1 MIAHVCNNAQLMI
14 KILLTIILILIS
26 SSAYAYEWQ
35 ILRVIDGDTIEIKN
49 ECFSK
54 ELKLSVRV
62 LGIDTPEK
70 GLKSKCN
77 KEAKL
82 AEKASKFTKQ
92 FVGKNK
98 TATFRNIKWD
108 KYGGRL
114 LADVEINGKNLAG
127 ELVKNNYARLYDGKK
142 KGSWCE

>member
-1 MIAHVCNNAQLMI
+1 M
-14 KILLTIILILIS
+14 KIFLITLFLLFSPT
-26 SSAYAYEWQ
+26 AYAYEWE
-35 ILRVIDGDTIEIKN
+35 ILRVIDGDTLEIKN
-49 ECFSK
+49 ECFPK

-70 GLKSKCN
+70 GSRAKCD

-82 AEKASKFTKQ
+82 AEQASKFTKQ

-98 TATFRNIKWD
+98 KASFRNIKWD

-114 LADVEINGKNLAG
+114 LADVEINGKSLAG
-127 ELVKNNYARLYDGKK
+127 ELVKNNYARSYDGKK

>member
-1 MIAHVCNNAQLMI
+1 MI
-14 KILLTIILILIS
+14 KILFTIILLLIS

-49 ECFSK
+49 ECFPT

-62 LGIDTPEK
+62 SNIDTPEK
-70 GLKSKCN
+70 GSRAKCER
-77 KEAKL
+77 EAKL

-92 FVGKNK
+92 FIGKNK
-98 TATFRNIKWD
+98 TATFKNIQWD

-114 LADVEINGKNLAG
+114 LADVEINGKSLAG
-127 ELVKNNYARLYDGKK
+127 ELVKNNYARSYDGKK

>member
-1 MIAHVCNNAQLMI
+1 M
-14 KILLTIILILIS
+14 KIFLITLFLLFSPT
-26 SSAYAYEWQ
+26 AYAYEWE
-35 ILRVIDGDTIEIKN
+35 ILRVIDGDTLEIKN
-49 ECFSK
+49 ECFPK

-70 GLKSKCN
+70 ASRAKCD

-127 ELVKNNYARLYDGKK
+127 ELVKNNYARSYDGKK
-142 KGSWCE
+142 KGSWCK

>member
-1 MIAHVCNNAQLMI
+1 M
-14 KILLTIILILIS
+14 KIFLITLFLLFSPT
-26 SSAYAYEWQ
+26 AYAYEWE
-35 ILRVIDGDTIEIKN
+35 ILRVIDGDTLEIKN
-49 ECFSK
+49 ECFPK

-70 GLKSKCN
+70 NSRAKCD

-98 TATFRNIKWD
+98 TASFRNIKWD

-127 ELVKNNYARLYDGKK
+127 ELVKNNYARSYDGKK

>member
-1 MIAHVCNNAQLMI
+1 MI
-14 KILLTIILILIS
+14 KILLTIILLLIS

-49 ECFSK
+49 ECFPT
-54 ELKLSVRV
+54 ELKLSIRV

-70 GLKSKCN
+70 GSRAKCER
-77 KEAKL
+77 EAKL

-92 FVGKNK
+92 FIGKNK
-98 TATFRNIKWD
+98 TATFKNIQWD

-114 LADVEINGKNLAG
+114 LADVEINGKSLAG

>member
-1 MIAHVCNNAQLMI
+1 M
-14 KILLTIILILIS
+14 KISLITLFLLFSPT
-26 SSAYAYEWQ
+26 AYAYDWE
-35 ILRVIDGDTIEIKN
+35 ILRIIDGDTLEIKN
-49 ECFSK
+49 ECFPK

-70 GLKSKCN
+70 GLRAKCD

-82 AEKASKFTKQ
+82 AEQASKFTKQ

-98 TATFRNIKWD
+98 TASFRNIKWD

-114 LADVEINGKNLAG
+114 LADVEINGKSLAG
-127 ELVKNNYARLYDGKK
+127 ELIRNNYARSYDGKK

>member
-1 MIAHVCNNAQLMI
+1 M
-14 KILLTIILILIS
+14 KISLITLFLLFSPT
-26 SSAYAYEWQ
+26 AYAYEWE
-35 ILRVIDGDTIEIKN
+35 ILRVIDGDTLEIKN
-49 ECFSK
+49 ECFPK

-62 LGIDTPEK
+62 LGINTPEK
-70 GLKSKCN
+70 GSRAKCD

-92 FVGKNK
+92 FIGKNK
-98 TATFRNIKWD
+98 TASFRNIKWD

-127 ELVKNNYARLYDGKK
+127 ELIRNNYARSYDGKK

>member
-1 MIAHVCNNAQLMI
+1 M
-14 KILLTIILILIS
+14 KIFLITLFLLFS
-26 SSAYAYEWQ
+26 STAYAYEWE
-35 ILRVIDGDTIEIKN
+35 ILRVIDGDTLEIKN
-49 ECFSK
+49 ECFPK

-62 LGIDTPEK
+62 NSVDTPEK
-70 GLKSKCN
+70 GSRAKCD

-98 TATFRNIKWD
+98 TASFRNIKWD

-127 ELVKNNYARLYDGKK
+127 ELVKNNYARSYDGKK

>member
-1 MIAHVCNNAQLMI
+1 MI
-14 KILLTIILILIS
+14 KILLTIILLSIS
-26 SSAYAYEWQ
+26 SNAYAYEWE

-49 ECFSK
+49 ECFPK

-62 LGIDTPEK
+62 LKIDTPEK
-70 GLKSKCN
+70 GSRVKCE

-92 FVGKNK
+92 FIGKNK
-98 TATFRNIKWD
+98 TATFRNIQWD

-114 LADVEINGKNLAG
+114 LADVEINGKSLSDELIKNGLA
-127 ELVKNNYARLYDGKK
+127 RSYDGKK

>member
-1 MIAHVCNNAQLMI
+1 MI
-14 KILLTIILILIS
+14 KILFTIILLLAS
-26 SSAYAYEWQ
+26 SNAYAYEWE
-35 ILRVIDGDTIEIKN
+35 ILRVVDGDTLEIKN
-49 ECFSK
+49 ECFPK

-70 GLKSKCN
+70 ESRAKCE

-92 FVGKNK
+92 FIGKNK

-114 LADVEINGKNLAG
+114 LADVEINGKSLSDELIKNGLA
-127 ELVKNNYARLYDGKK
+127 RSYDGKK
-142 KGSWCE
+142 KGSWCK

>member
-1 MIAHVCNNAQLMI
+1 MI
-14 KILLTIILILIS
+14 KILLTIILLSIS
-26 SSAYAYEWQ
+26 SNAYAYEWE

-49 ECFSK
+49 ECFPK

-62 LGIDTPEK
+62 LKTDTPEK
-70 GLKSKCN
+70 GSRAKCE

-82 AEKASKFTKQ
+82 AEKASKFTKE
-92 FVGKNK
+92 FIGKNK

-114 LADVEINGKNLAG
+114 LADVEINGKSLSDELIKNGLA
-127 ELVKNNYARLYDGKK
+127 RSYDGKK
-142 KGSWCE
+142 KGSWCK

>member
-1 MIAHVCNNAQLMI
+1 M
-14 KILLTIILILIS
+14 KIFLITLFLLFSPT
-26 SSAYAYEWQ
+26 AYAYEWE
-35 ILRVIDGDTIEIKN
+35 ILRVIDGDTLEIKN
-49 ECFSK
+49 ECFPK

-62 LGIDTPEK
+62 LGINTPEK
-70 GLKSKCN
+70 GSRAKCD

-92 FVGKNK
+92 FIGKNK
-98 TATFRNIKWD
+98 TASFRNIKWD

-127 ELVKNNYARLYDGKK
+127 ELIRNNYARSYDGKK

>member
-1 MIAHVCNNAQLMI
+1 MI
-14 KILLTIILILIS
+14 KILLTIILLLAS
-26 SSAYAYEWQ
+26 SNAYAYEWE
-35 ILRVIDGDTIEIKN
+35 ILRVVDGDTLEIKN
-49 ECFSK
+49 ECFPK

-70 GLKSKCN
+70 ESRAKCD

-92 FVGKNK
+92 FIGKNK

-114 LADVEINGKNLAG
+114 LADVEINGKSLSDELIKNGLA
-127 ELVKNNYARLYDGKK
+127 RSYDGKK
-142 KGSWCE
+142 KGSWCK

>member
-1 MIAHVCNNAQLMI
+1 MI
-14 KILLTIILILIS
+14 KILLTLILLSIS
-26 SSAYAYEWQ
+26 SNAYAYEWE
-35 ILRVIDGDTIEIKN
+35 ILRVVDGDTLEIKN
-49 ECFSK
+49 ECFPK

-62 LGIDTPEK
+62 NSVDTPEK
-70 GLKSKCN
+70 GSIAKCD

-82 AEKASKFTKQ
+82 AEQASKFTKQ

-98 TATFRNIKWD
+98 KATFRNIKWD

-114 LADVEINGKNLAG
+114 LADVEINGKSLAD
-127 ELVKNNYARLYDGKK
+127 ELVKNNYARSYDGKK

>member
-1 MIAHVCNNAQLMI
+1 M
-14 KILLTIILILIS
+14 KIFLITLFLLFSPT
-26 SSAYAYEWQ
+26 AYAYEWE
-35 ILRVIDGDTIEIKN
+35 ILRVIDGDTLEIKN
-49 ECFSK
+49 ECFPK

-70 GLKSKCN
+70 ASRAKCD

-98 TATFRNIKWD
+98 KATFRNIKWD

-114 LADVEINGKNLAG
+114 LADVEINGKGLAG
-127 ELVKNNYARLYDGKK
+127 ELVRNNYARSYDGKK
-142 KGSWCE
+142 KDSWCK